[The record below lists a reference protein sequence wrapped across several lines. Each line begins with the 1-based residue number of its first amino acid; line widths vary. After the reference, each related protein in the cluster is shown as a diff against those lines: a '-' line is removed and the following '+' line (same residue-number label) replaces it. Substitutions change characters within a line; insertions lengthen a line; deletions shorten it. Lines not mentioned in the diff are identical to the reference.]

1 MMMQRFITLLMIVLL
16 FSCSKDNPN
25 NNCNYLVDAGVD
37 FTVNLNLPQFSG
49 LEFPSNVVYVPNQGN
64 GGVFVINIGSGL
76 RAWDAADPNHVF
88 SNCSIMSRNGINVTC
103 NCEDA
108 NEYELYSGQP
118 VGETDV
124 VCGLK
129 EYRVEATGQA
139 DVFLVTD

>member
-1 MMMQRFITLLMIVLL
+1 MMTQRFTTLLMIVLL
-16 FSCSKDNPN
+16 FSCSENDSN

-37 FTVNLNLPQFSG
+37 FTVNLSLPQFSS

-88 SNCSIMSRNGINVTC
+88 NNCSIMTRNGINVTC
-103 NCEDA
+103 NCNDA

-124 VCGLK
+124 SCGLR
-129 EYRVEATGQA
+129 EYRVESTGQVNVYFIS
-139 DVFLVTD
+139 D